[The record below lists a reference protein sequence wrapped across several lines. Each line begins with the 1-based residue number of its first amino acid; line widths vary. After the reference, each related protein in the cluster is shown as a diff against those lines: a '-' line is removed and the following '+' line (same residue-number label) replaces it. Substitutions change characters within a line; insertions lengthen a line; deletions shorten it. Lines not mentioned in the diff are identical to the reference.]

1 MPLSTRMITSL
12 TSERLSSS
20 VLAVPPLCR
29 NADFTL
35 NEPENAKM
43 IRHIESGGIRT
54 LLYGGNAN
62 FYHIPTSEFDE
73 LFALFARLAGEDTLV
88 IPSVAPT
95 FGTMMD
101 QAKIVR
107 RHRFPTVMVLPLVGS
122 TTSRGVEAG
131 IRKFVDAAGVP
142 ALLYI
147 KNDGYIEVEEVARL
161 AESKTISGIKY
172 SVVRSDTAND
182 PYLRKL
188 CDHVDRKMI
197 VSGIGEQ
204 PAITHLSDFKL
215 AGFTS
220 GVICVAPRISFEM
233 LMAMRAGDW
242 TAAEKLRAVCKPLED
257 LRNAIN
263 PVRVL
268 HEAVRLAGIANT
280 GPMLPLLANLDEV
293 DHPRVRNAAM
303 ALLRANDE
311 VR

>member
-1 MPLSTRMITSL
+1 MVTSL
-12 TSERLSSS
+12 TAERLASS

-29 NADFTL
+29 NADLTL
-35 NEPENAKM
+35 NEAENAKL

-62 FYHIPTSEFDE
+62 FYHVATSELD
-73 LFALFARLAGEDTLV
+73 ALLSMIARLAGDDTLV

-101 QAKIVR
+101 QAKILR
-107 RHRFPTVMVLPLVGS
+107 RHKFPTVMVLPLVGS

-147 KNDGYIEVEEVARL
+147 KNDGYIEVEEVVKL

-172 SVVRSDTAND
+172 AVVRPDTVKD
-182 PYLRKL
+182 PYLKKL
-188 CDHVDRKMI
+188 TEHVDQRLI

-204 PAITHLSDFKL
+204 PAITHVRDFGL

-220 GVICVAPRISFEM
+220 GVVCVAPRISHDM
-233 LMAMRAGDW
+233 LKSMRSGDW
-242 TAAEKLRAVCKPLED
+242 TAAEKLRATCKPLED

-268 HEAVRLAGIANT
+268 HEAVRLAGIADT
-280 GPMLPLLANLDEV
+280 GPMLPLLSNLDEP
-293 DHPRVRNAAM
+293 DHARVRVAAES
-303 ALLRANDE
+303 LLRANDDAM
-311 VR
+311 RS